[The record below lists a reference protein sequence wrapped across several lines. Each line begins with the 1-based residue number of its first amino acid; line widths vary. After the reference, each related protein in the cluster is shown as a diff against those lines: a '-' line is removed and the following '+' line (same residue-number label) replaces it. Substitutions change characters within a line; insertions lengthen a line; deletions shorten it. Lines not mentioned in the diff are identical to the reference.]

1 MDSIL
6 LSIKKLLGMD
16 PSYQEAFD
24 IDLIMHINSVFS
36 ILTQLG
42 VGPEEGF
49 SITSDE
55 QLWSDSTTNLNLDM
69 VRSYMVAKVRLIFD
83 PPTSSSVMEALKRY
97 IDEFEWRINVEVDPG
112 KYIVPVPL
120 PFIGE

>member
-24 IDLIMHINSVFS
+24 IDLIIHINSVFS

-42 VGPEEGF
+42 VGPDTGF
-49 SITSDE
+49 SITSDSE
-55 QLWSDSTTNLNLDM
+55 TWDMYTTDLNLDM
-69 VRSYMVAKVRLIFD
+69 VKSYIVAKVRLIFD
-83 PPTSSSVMEALKRY
+83 PPTSSSVTEAFKRY

-112 KYIVPVPL
+112 KNVIQTPL
-120 PFIGE
+120 SFLE

>member
-1 MDSIL
+1 
-6 LSIKKLLGMD
+6 MD